1 MNIFSVLC
9 AIIAVIYLSP
19 AALAQDM
26 RCGNKLIAGEQIHPL
41 IKEQVLE
48 ICGEPTSKDMDRWY
62 YEEQHKI
69 LVFNGNGELEEIQEA
84 AQPE

>member
-1 MNIFSVLC
+1 MKNFSILW
-9 AIIAVIYLSP
+9 AFLTVIYLSP

-26 RCGNKLIAGEQIHPL
+26 RCGNQLIAGEQIHPL